1 MPGKTPYTSM
11 SPAHHTVLSTD
22 RGTVH
27 PRRGMTMLEVMITAV
42 VLGFVIMG
50 AIAALSRAY
59 GFTRHAR
66 MVTLAGQVVQSV
78 MEDLRL
84 KNFSALQTFAAQT
97 QPVSF
102 ATSIAGEGFSSNF
115 TQGFTV
121 TGTFTTLVASSS
133 GQLGKI
139 SVRLNVSWTEQSSTY
154 TRSLIT
160 YFGEKGLSD
169 YYYVGWAP

>member
-1 MPGKTPYTSM
+1 
-11 SPAHHTVLSTD
+11 
-22 RGTVH
+22 
-27 PRRGMTMLEVMITAV
+27 MLEVMITAV

-50 AIAALSRAY
+50 SLTALSRAY

-84 KNFSALQTFAAQT
+84 RNFSELKTYAAQV
-97 QPVSF
+97 QPVDF
-102 ATSIAGEGFSSNF
+102 ASTLSSERFTSNF
-115 TQGFTV
+115 TTGFSLS
-121 TGTFTTLVASSS
+121 GNFTTLTRPTGATYDR
-133 GQLGKI
+133 I
-139 SVRLNVSWTEQSSTY
+139 SVTLTVAWAEQGNAY
-154 TRSLIT
+154 TRKLIT